1 MKPLTPDEY
10 AGALTRIGISNER
23 FCHVVGINPTTGRKW
38 KGGKAEVSATASA
51 LLRVL
56 LAFKVDAA
64 KLMELLPEG
73 NNGQE
78 TKGEEMPDLSDR

>member
-38 KGGKAEVSATASA
+38 KSGKAEVSGTASA

-56 LAFKVDAA
+56 VAFKVDAA

-73 NNGQE
+73 NNGRKDQDE
-78 TKGEEMPDLSDR
+78 KMPDLSD